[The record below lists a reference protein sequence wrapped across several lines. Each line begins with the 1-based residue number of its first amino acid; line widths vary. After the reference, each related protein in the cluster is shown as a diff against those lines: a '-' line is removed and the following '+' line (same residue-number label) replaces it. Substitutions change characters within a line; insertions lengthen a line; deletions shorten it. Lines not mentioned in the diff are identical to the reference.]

1 MPIISR
7 QRVRHWRKTL
17 VIFLAVVGPGII
29 TANVDN
35 DAGGI
40 YTYSAAG
47 ASYGYSLLWT
57 LIPITVALIVVQ
69 EMVARMGVVTGK
81 GLADL
86 IREEYGFRTTFILM
100 GLLLAANLGNTVAN
114 FAGLASGM
122 ALFGASRFIAVPVG
136 ALFIWLLVVKGTYR
150 LVEKVFLAACVFY
163 LAYPVSSF
171 FARPDWGHAL
181 VATVKPSF
189 HFDAGYLFMIIGLVG
204 TTIAPWMQFYQQASV
219 VEKGIKV
226 RDYKLVRWDVIL
238 GCLMT
243 DVVAFFI
250 IVACAATIYTSGNRS
265 IASAAD
271 AALALRPLAGHA
283 AGILFAFG
291 LVNASLFASSI
302 LPLSTAYYVC
312 EGLGLESGLDK
323 RFKEAPAF
331 YWLYTGLVVGGA
343 LIVVILSEEK
353 QIPIILMS
361 QVANGILLPCVLIF
375 MLRLSN
381 RTDLMG
387 EYCNSRPFNVIA
399 WTTTIV
405 MITLTLLLVVSSFF
419 PGRLPWI
426 TPHGSGG

>member
-1 MPIISR
+1 M
-7 QRVRHWRKTL
+7 V
-17 VIFLAVVGPGII
+17 FFAVVGPGII

-47 ASYGYSLLWT
+47 ASHGYSLLWT

-100 GLLLAANLGNTVAN
+100 ALLLVANLGNTVAN

-122 ALFGASRFIAVPVG
+122 SLFGASRFIVVPIG
-136 ALFIWLLVVKGTYR
+136 ALFVWLLVVKGSYR
-150 LVEKVFLAACVFY
+150 FVEKVFLAACVFY
-163 LAYPVSSF
+163 LAYPISSF
-171 FARPDWGHAL
+171 FARPDWTHAL
-181 VATVKPSF
+181 VSTVKPSF
-189 HFDAGYLFMIIGLVG
+189 HFDSGYLFIMIGMVG

-226 RDYKLVRWDVIL
+226 KNYSLVKWDVRI
-238 GCLMT
+238 GCVMT
-243 DVVAFFI
+243 NVVAFFI
-250 IVACAATIYTSGNRS
+250 IVACASTIYGSGDGHIS
-265 IASAAD
+265 SAAD

-291 LVNASLFASSI
+291 LVNASLFAASI
-302 LPLSTAYYVC
+302 LPLSTAYCVC
-312 EGLGLESGLDK
+312 EGLGLESGVDK
-323 RFKEAPAF
+323 RFREAPAF
-331 YWLYTGLVVGGA
+331 YWLYTALIAVGG
-343 LIVVILSEEK
+343 LIVVIVSEAR
-353 QIPIILMS
+353 QVPIILMS

-381 RTDLMG
+381 RRDLMG
-387 EYCNSRPFNVIA
+387 EYRNSRALNLIA
-399 WTTTIV
+399 WTTSTI
-405 MITLTLLLVVSSFF
+405 MIALTALLIVSSFF
-419 PGRLPWI
+419 PGRLPI
-426 TPHGSGG
+426 